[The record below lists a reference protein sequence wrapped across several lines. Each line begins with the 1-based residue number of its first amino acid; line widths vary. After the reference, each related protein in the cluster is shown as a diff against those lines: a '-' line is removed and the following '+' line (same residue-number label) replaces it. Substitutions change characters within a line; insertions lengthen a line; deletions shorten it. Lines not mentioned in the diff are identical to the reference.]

1 MPAVYLSTS
10 SFSLCSSSLF
20 GDTGC
25 CSCHGRLFLMG
36 SRRGSQ
42 MCMFSSKDLRGG
54 WWCVPHWNFHF
65 ILYFGSLPH
74 DWEPRGQMTSS
85 PGFIIS
91 VLQLRHQK
99 DVFGSYCFQFL
110 SDYIFVYS
118 GCGPRKTGIKR
129 WSSLLYN
136 ICCFLVIW
144 KV

>member
-20 GDTGC
+20 GDAGC

-36 SRRGSQ
+36 SQRGSQ
-42 MCMFSSKDLRGG
+42 MCMFSPKDLWRGR
-54 WWCVPHWNFHF
+54 WCVPHWKFHF

-74 DWEPRGQMTSS
+74 DWEPIGQMTSS

-99 DVFGSYCFQFL
+99 DVFGPYCFQFL

-118 GCGPRKTGIKR
+118 GYGPRKTGIKR
-129 WSSLLYN
+129 WSLLLYN
-136 ICCFLVIW
+136 IYV
-144 KV
+144 VS